1 MILEIITTEKIF
13 YRGQTEMVNLPGS
26 NGQFTVLQNHAP
38 MIAMVKQGA
47 VHFRTGQKDQNVL
60 ISSGFVRIHHNV
72 ITVCVE
78 HAEFAG

>member
-13 YRGQTEMVNLPGS
+13 FRGQVEMVNLPGS
-26 NGQFTVLQNHAP
+26 NGQFSVLQNHAP
-38 MIAMVKQGA
+38 MIAMVSPGT

>member
-13 YRGQTEMVNLPGS
+13 YRGQTEMLNLHGS
-26 NGQFTVLQNHAP
+26 NGQFSVLPNHAP
-38 MIAMVKQGA
+38 MIAMVRPGA

-60 ISSGFVRIHHNV
+60 IGSGFVRIHHNV

>member
-38 MIAMVKQGA
+38 MIAMVSPGA
-47 VHFRTGQKDQNVL
+47 VHFRTGQ
-60 ISSGFVRIHHNV
+60 
-72 ITVCVE
+72 
-78 HAEFAG
+78 